1 VRNSLPRQFKRLR
14 TLQHRHRQGARRRPR
29 RGPPNYVTTL
39 PGVPR
44 RPPTAPRNVRV

>member
-29 RGPPNYVTTL
+29 RGPPTTSPL
-39 PGVPR
+39 SPACPAVHPLR
-44 RPPTAPRNVRV
+44 RAMSE